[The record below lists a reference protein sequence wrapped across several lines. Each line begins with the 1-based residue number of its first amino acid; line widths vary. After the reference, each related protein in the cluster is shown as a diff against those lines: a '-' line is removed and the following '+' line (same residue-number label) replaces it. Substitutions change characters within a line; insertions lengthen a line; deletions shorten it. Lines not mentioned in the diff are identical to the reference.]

1 MLRQGVKDFIGKYFD
16 YSAAEAGKLTEAKI
30 HVDEVAS
37 SVAAFY
43 ERIRNLVDYREEH
56 LLRKHIIGR
65 ALHRRLFFKDGKSN
79 IAEPLIREIIRSGHL
94 PNDSIPENR
103 IPEVQK
109 IIERVLFLLSG
120 LESLKLRSRNRKA
133 VSEWITGITVSAI
146 EETLDPPKK
155 DEMTSELMFNIMK
168 ETISIKGDRISNQES
183 YIHLMIAIEKALLKS
198 DYYQIHYRLLKF
210 IYPEWLALPLSELI
224 NFKDSMD
231 RYIES
236 RPAPYF
242 LKLTE
247 RYNTVFYLLSRL
259 VFRMGNGAETEALLT
274 DESKLENTL
283 KADYQKLYTE
293 GKSRLARLA
302 ILSIISFF
310 FSKIVIALAVEIPI
324 DRYITHNFSVS
335 TTILSIVFPPILMF
349 LIILSM
355 RLPSKNNF
363 NLILKEIKSVIY
375 EENKKEYLVS
385 IPVRK
390 PNAVMVYLFYFLSFS
405 FSAYIISVSLL
416 ALNFSVMNI
425 IIFSIFT
432 SLVIA
437 TGIKIG
443 NRAKEISL
451 EESKGSAA
459 SFILDLLVV
468 PFAEL
473 GKWVM
478 KGLSKVNVLVAIM
491 DLIVEL
497 PFQVFVEFL
506 ESFRNLI
513 VGKKEEIK

>member
-1 MLRQGVKDFIGKYFD
+1 MLRQGVKDFIDKYFD
-16 YSAAEAGKLTEAKI
+16 CSATEAGKLTEAKI

-65 ALHRRLFFKDGKSN
+65 ALRRRLFFKDSKSN

-94 PNDSIPENR
+94 PNDSIPESR

-109 IIERVLFLLSG
+109 IVERTLFLLS
-120 LESLKLRSRNRKA
+120 SLGVAKLRSRNRKI
-133 VSEWITGITVSAI
+133 VSEWIIGITVSAI

-155 DEMTSELMFNIMK
+155 DEMTSELMFNLMK
-168 ETISIKGDRISNQES
+168 ETISIKGERISNQES

-210 IYPEWLALPLSELI
+210 IYPEWLTLPLPELI
-224 NFKDSMD
+224 SFKDSID
-231 RYIES
+231 RYIGS
-236 RPAPYF
+236 RTAPYF
-242 LKLTE
+242 LKLVE
-247 RYNTVFYLLSRL
+247 HYNTVFYLLSRL
-259 VFRMGNGAETEALLT
+259 VFGTENAAAAGALLI
-274 DESKLENTL
+274 DEGKLESTL
-283 KADYQKLYTE
+283 KKDYQKLYTE

-324 DRYITHNFSVS
+324 DQYITHSFSAS
-335 TTILSIVFPPILMF
+335 TTILSIIFPPFLML
-349 LIILSM
+349 LIVLSM
-355 RLPSKNNF
+355 RLPSKENF
-363 NLILKEIKSVIY
+363 NLILKELKAVIY
-375 EENKKEYLVS
+375 EESKKEYLVS
-385 IPVRK
+385 IPIKKV
-390 PNAVMVYLFYFLSFS
+390 NGIIIYLFYFLSFS
-405 FSAYIISVSLL
+405 VSAYIIYGSLS

-437 TGIKIG
+437 TGIKIN

-451 EESKGSAA
+451 EEPKGSAL

-478 KGLSKVNVLVAIM
+478 KGLSKINVFVAIM

-506 ESFRNLI
+506 ESFRNFIL
-513 VGKKEEIK
+513 GKKEEIK